1 MLIMLCVLV
10 KLVLSELFIKPCVKT
25 NLANGQTHSKYP
37 SAVAVGL
44 AFKGLKSLLPFV
56 IYMGY
61 HTIYIDFV
69 NYIYRYSTI
78 QYHSD
83 TCW

>member
-1 MLIMLCVLV
+1 MCQ
-10 KLVLSELFIKPCVKT
+10 T

-44 AFKGLKSLLPFV
+44 ASKGLKSLLPFV

-61 HTIYIDFV
+61 HTIYINFV
-69 NYIYRYSTI
+69 NYIYR
-78 QYHSD
+78 
-83 TCW
+83 

>member
-1 MLIMLCVLV
+1 MCIGQIGFVRAFHLAMCQ
-10 KLVLSELFIKPCVKT
+10 T

-83 TCW
+83 TC